1 MRLSELQAKL
11 WPAITEGS
19 AEGATGVVR
28 DDLRLGPERRLE
40 IYSQMYFWR
49 LVDALRED
57 FPNLAALL
65 DEDAF
70 TKLVEGYVRA
80 YPSEHPSLGRLGR
93 KMALFLSEHR
103 FGDGRPD
110 AADLAALEWARAEV
124 FVELDTA
131 AAPPSVFSPLS
142 PGQFANARCRLVPS
156 MRVLSL
162 RHDAIALWR
171 ALENGEPVPEPIA
184 QAQHVLVWRKGWVVY
199 HVAIDADEARALNWT
214 GQGRTLGEVCEA
226 FAEREQPA
234 AAAFGAIQ
242 SWLAEGLVASVDL
255 S

>member
-11 WPAITEGS
+11 WPAITERS

-57 FPNLAALL
+57 FPNLSALL
-65 DEDAF
+65 GEDAF

-103 FGDGRPD
+103 FGDGRPTSRT
-110 AADLAALEWARAEV
+110 WRRSNGRGRRSSSSWMRQR
-124 FVELDTA
+124 
-131 AAPPSVFSPLS
+131 P
-142 PGQFANARCRLVPS
+142 RCRF
-156 MRVLSL
+156 SL
-162 RHDAIALWR
+162 R
-171 ALENGEPVPEPIA
+171 
-184 QAQHVLVWRKGWVVY
+184 
-199 HVAIDADEARALNWT
+199 
-214 GQGRTLGEVCEA
+214 
-226 FAEREQPA
+226 
-234 AAAFGAIQ
+234 
-242 SWLAEGLVASVDL
+242 
-255 S
+255 